1 MAIHT
6 SYGYPNLLNL
16 KLINTGKFY
25 TPSSFQKMLQ
35 LPVSQLQSYIP
46 ILASD
51 FRNIRFVYNGVAIP
65 AGLESIS
72 NGVANIWVK
81 VPVSIP
87 ANSSITIYME
97 VYHSMNFDGVYW
109 SQTPMPQSQFI
120 LPPLGYIL
128 NLPFVGDILN
138 VPSGQLEQT
147 QSSSGSNVQN
157 TSTGSSILNGAS
169 SSITRVI

>member
-16 KLINTGKFY
+16 KLINTQNFH
-25 TPSSFQKMLQ
+25 TPSPFQKILQ
-35 LPVSQLQSYIP
+35 FPVSQLQSSIP

-51 FRNIRFVYNGVAIP
+51 FHNIRFIYNGVAIP
-65 AGLESIS
+65 AGLISII

-81 VPVSIP
+81 IPVSIP

-109 SQTPMPQSQFI
+109 SQTPMPPSLFN
-120 LPPLGYIL
+120 LPSLGYLL
-128 NLPFVGDILN
+128 NSPFLGDILN

-147 QSSSGSNVQN
+147 QSSS
-157 TSTGSSILNGAS
+157 TSTGIITLNSSI
-169 SSITRVI
+169 SSIQVV